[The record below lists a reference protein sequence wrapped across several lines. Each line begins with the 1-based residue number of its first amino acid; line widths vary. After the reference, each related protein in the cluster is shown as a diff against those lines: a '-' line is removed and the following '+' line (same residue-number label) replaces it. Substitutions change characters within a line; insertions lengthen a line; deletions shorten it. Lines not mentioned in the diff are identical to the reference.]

1 MEAEE
6 LLLMVRQRP
15 FEPFRLCV
23 SDGTAYE
30 VRHPDQIIV
39 SKRTSHVGLGGNG
52 DRPFPR
58 IAIVSNVHSTRIEP
72 IDGNGRKKRPRYPC

>member
-6 LLLMVRQRP
+6 LFLKVRQRP
-15 FEPFRLCV
+15 FEPFRLCD

-39 SKRTSHVGLGGNG
+39 SKRTSYVGLGGNG

-58 IAIVSNVHSTRIEP
+58 IAIVSNVHITRIEP
-72 IDGNGRKKRPRYPC
+72 MDENGRRKASS